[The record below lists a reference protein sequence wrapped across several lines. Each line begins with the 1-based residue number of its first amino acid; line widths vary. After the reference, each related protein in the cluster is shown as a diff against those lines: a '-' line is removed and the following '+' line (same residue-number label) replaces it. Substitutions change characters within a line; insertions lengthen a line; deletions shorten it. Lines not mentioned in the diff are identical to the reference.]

1 LFRRYLKVVDSCAI
15 CGEELN
21 HHRADDAPAYITMLI
36 VGHLVVGGVLFC
48 DEQWPHSSVFL
59 VTGFWL
65 AATVAMSLII
75 LPRAKGAVVAQQW
88 AMGLHGF
95 GAGGD

>member
-1 LFRRYLKVVDSCAI
+1 MLVVC
-15 CGEELN
+15 
-21 HHRADDAPAYITMLI
+21 
-36 VGHLVVGGVLFC
+36 HLVAGGVLIC
-48 DEQWPHSSVFL
+48 DEQWPHSPVFL

-65 AATVAMSLII
+65 AVTVAMSLII

-95 GAGGD
+95 GAGED